1 MYKQYQKSMDVSRTS
16 LSAGEIIRAV
26 LVGDPAVASRTS
38 KVFPVVA
45 DEAKLP
51 YIVYRRSQLENAAVK
66 GRMGADTVG
75 IEILCYTEQYT
86 PGVELAEAVRAALD
100 GKQSEID
107 GLVMRSCHL
116 TDSEEGWQDDAYVQQ
131 LVFTVKI

>member
-1 MYKQYQKSMDVSRTS
+1 MAANKTS

-26 LVGDPAVASRTS
+26 LTQDEDVSKLTT

-51 YIVYRRSQLENAAVK
+51 YIVYRRSNLEQVATK
-66 GRMGADTVG
+66 TTRGADTVG

-86 PGVELAEAVRAALD
+86 QGIELAEAVRAALD
-100 GKQSEID
+100 GTQAVVD
-107 GLVMRSCHL
+107 GLVMRSCFL
-116 TDSEEGWQDDAYVQQ
+116 TDSEEDWQDDAFVQQ
-131 LVFTVKI
+131 LIFTVKI